1 MQQLV
6 VGPARGQKKAQT
18 EGEWQRNK
26 SGKNGRA
33 FLQLS
38 SKGSKNSGHGPVEE
52 EGPEYAGIGEKGKW
66 RPLLLAFV

>member
-6 VGPARGQKKAQT
+6 VDPARGQKKAQT
-18 EGEWQRNK
+18 ERPVQRRVGEWQRNK

-38 SKGSKNSGHGPVEE
+38 SKGSKNS
-52 EGPEYAGIGEKGKW
+52 
-66 RPLLLAFV
+66 